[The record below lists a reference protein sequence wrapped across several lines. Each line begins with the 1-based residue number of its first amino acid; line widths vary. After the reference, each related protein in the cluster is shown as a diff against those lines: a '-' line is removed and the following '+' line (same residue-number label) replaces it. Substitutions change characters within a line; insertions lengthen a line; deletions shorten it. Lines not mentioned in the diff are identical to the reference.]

1 MKTFSGNYTLPPD
14 GVNFV
19 SSPNVRGTLDI
30 LWSCLSVLL
39 ICTWSIIHPAV
50 PFQTSPSREI
60 QKFNRAAVRLFWK
73 SSWMLL
79 NLLAPEWSLAKAW
92 ADYRSVSSLED
103 GFKKFQEQ
111 DGVPWSRAHIHLANM
126 GGFAIRFSPSS
137 APAHSA
143 TKHSCVSAVKCKT
156 DGPSNGCH
164 VTSTRTSF
172 VGIRE
177 VSSAAGEMPLSGSC
191 INMTQLNRSNSAPVS
206 SSARTLSS
214 INNNFTKVQSAAD
227 PGSALER
234 EKFVTVGQ
242 IQKADGHD
250 TLPQDVKDRLH
261 ILDRLFVKFD
271 IEKKVRDRSYYH
283 GLIPW
288 MPDRQNRNAFR
299 EALET
304 VDMGYFPSSWEK
316 ARFRN
321 TAGVWFRNLFV
332 LQGNLWVLD
341 AKQLLLAREL
351 GIIEQLPCMSH
362 DELADRNKADQ
373 LVKIIA
379 VLQII
384 WFLIQ
389 TITRLVRHLATSQLE
404 ILTLSF
410 AVSTVFT
417 YFLLLDKPKDVHT
430 SVILSADRYATK
442 QELSRVAVAGP
453 GCYLFPRSDLWVPSN
468 SVHAIGTSQRAD
480 NATLANGA
488 AFSVL
493 ILGLIHCVAWDFVFP
508 TLVERVLWQ
517 ASSIITATAIPAMY
531 LLSRTTSLAFSH
543 FGKWL
548 SSTFNQQSILVI
560 LMANSVGGLLFF
572 VFFAARLFAAVEAL
586 RSLAFLPSGAFSTTW
601 PDSIPHIG

>member
-50 PFQTSPSREI
+50 PFQTSPQRKI

-73 SSWMLL
+73 FSWMLL

-92 ADYRSVSSLED
+92 ADYQSVSSLED

-126 GGFAIRFSPSS
+126 GGFAIRFSSSSMPAPSDDKN
-137 APAHSA
+137 PN
-143 TKHSCVSAVKCKT
+143 VSALRSKT
-156 DGPSNGCH
+156 DDPSNGYH
-164 VTSTRTSF
+164 FTSARASF
-172 VGIRE
+172 VATRE
-177 VSSAAGEMPLSGSC
+177 DSNAAVETELSGSC
-191 INMTQLNRSNSAPVS
+191 NNTTQLNRSNSAPVS
-206 SSARTLSS
+206 SSGRPESS
-214 INNNFTKVQSAAD
+214 INNNLINVQSSPD
-227 PGSALER
+227 IVSLE
-234 EKFVTVGQ
+234 KCVTVGQ
-242 IQKADGHD
+242 TQKVDEQN
-250 TLPQDVKDRLH
+250 TLPQDVKDKLQL
-261 ILDRLFVKFD
+261 LDRLFGKFD
-271 IEKKVRDRSYYH
+271 IEKRVRDSSYYH
-283 GLIPW
+283 GLLPW
-288 MPDRQNRNAFR
+288 VPDKQNRDAFR

-304 VDMGYFPSSWEK
+304 VDMAFFPSSWEK

-321 TAGVWFRNLFV
+321 SAGVWFGNLFV

-351 GIIEQLPCMSH
+351 GIIEQLPCMSD

-373 LVKIIA
+373 LVKIFA

-417 YFLLLDKPKDVHT
+417 YLLLLEKPKDVHT
-430 SVILSADRYATK
+430 SVILSATRYATK

-453 GCYLFPRSDLWVPSN
+453 GCYIFPRSDLWVPSN
-468 SVHAIGTSQRAD
+468 SLHAIGTSQRAD

-508 TLVERVLWQ
+508 TLIERVLWQ
-517 ASSIITATAIPAMY
+517 ASSIITATAIPVMY
-531 LLSRTTSLAFSH
+531 LLSKITSLTFSH
-543 FGKWL
+543 FSKWL
-548 SSTFNQQSILVI
+548 PRAFNQQSMLVTV
-560 LMANSVGGLLFF
+560 MSNNVAGLFFF

-601 PDSIPHIG
+601 TDSIPHIG

>member
-50 PFQTSPSREI
+50 PFQASPQRKI

-73 SSWMLL
+73 LSWMLL

-92 ADYRSVSSLED
+92 ADYQSVSSLED

-126 GGFAIRFSPSS
+126 GGFAIRFSASSMPAPS
-137 APAHSA
+137 AAKYPN
-143 TKHSCVSAVKCKT
+143 VSAVKSKT
-156 DGPSNGCH
+156 DDASNDCH
-164 VTSTRTSF
+164 FTSTRASF
-172 VGIRE
+172 VATIE
-177 VSSAAGEMPLSGSC
+177 DSNTANEMPLVGTC
-191 INMTQLNRSNSAPVS
+191 INTTQLNRSNSAPVS
-206 SSARTLSS
+206 SSGRTLSS
-214 INNNFTKVQSAAD
+214 INNNLIKVQSSPD
-227 PGSALER
+227 TVSSLE
-234 EKFVTVGQ
+234 KSVTVGQ
-242 IQKADGHD
+242 TQKVDGQD
-250 TLPQDVKDRLH
+250 TLPQDVKDKLH
-261 ILDRLFVKFD
+261 LLDRLFGNFD
-271 IEKKVRDRSYYH
+271 IEKRARDRSHYH
-283 GLIPW
+283 GLLPW
-288 MPDRQNRNAFR
+288 MPDKQNRDTFR

-304 VDMGYFPSSWEK
+304 VDMDYFPSSWEK

-321 TAGVWFRNLFV
+321 SAGVWFGNLLP

-341 AKQLLLAREL
+341 AKQLLLVREL
-351 GIIEQLPCMSH
+351 GIIDKLPCMSD

-373 LVKIIA
+373 LVKVFA

-417 YFLLLDKPKDVHT
+417 YFLLLEKPKDVHT
-430 SVILSADRYATK
+430 SVILSAARYATK

-453 GCYLFPRSDLWVPSN
+453 GCYMVPRFDLWIPSN
-468 SVHAIGTSQRAD
+468 SLHAIGTSQRAD
-480 NATLANGA
+480 NATLGNGA

-508 TLVERVLWQ
+508 TPVERVLWQ
-517 ASSIITATAIPAMY
+517 ASSIITATAIPALY
-531 LLSRTTSLAFSH
+531 LLSRITGLAFSH

-548 SSTFNQQSILVI
+548 PRTFTQQSMLVTVTS
-560 LMANSVGGLLFF
+560 NSVGALFFF

-586 RSLAFLPSGAFSTTW
+586 RSLAFLPPRAFSTTW
-601 PDSIPHIG
+601 PDSIPHIA

>member
-50 PFQTSPSREI
+50 PFQTSPQRKI
-60 QKFNRAAVRLFWK
+60 QKLNRGAVRLFWK
-73 SSWMLL
+73 LSWMLL

-92 ADYRSVSSLED
+92 ADYQSVSSLED

-126 GGFAIRFSPSS
+126 GGFAVRFSSSS
-137 APAHSA
+137 APAPSA
-143 TKHSCVSAVKCKT
+143 VKYPSVSAVKSRT
-156 DGPSNGCH
+156 DDPSNVCQ

-172 VGIRE
+172 VATGE
-177 VSSAAGEMPLSGSC
+177 DSSAADETPLSGSY
-191 INMTQLNRSNSAPVS
+191 INTTQLNRSNSAPVS
-206 SSARTLSS
+206 SSGRTLSS
-214 INNNFTKVQSAAD
+214 INNNLIKVQSNPNAV
-227 PGSALER
+227 SAFEG
-234 EKFVTVGQ
+234 EKSVTVGPT
-242 IQKADGHD
+242 QKINGHD
-250 TLPQDVKDRLH
+250 TLPQDVKEKLH
-261 ILDRLFVKFD
+261 ILDRLFRNFD
-271 IEKKVRDRSYYH
+271 IDKRARDRSYYH
-283 GLIPW
+283 GLLPW
-288 MPDRQNRNAFR
+288 MTDKQNHDTFR
-299 EALET
+299 EALEM
-304 VDMGYFPSSWEK
+304 VDMGYFPNSWEK

-321 TAGVWFRNLFV
+321 TAGVWFGNLFA

-351 GIIEQLPCMSH
+351 GIIEQLPCMSD

-373 LVKIIA
+373 LVKIFS

-389 TITRLVRHLATSQLE
+389 TITRLVRHVATSQLE

-417 YFLLLDKPKDVHT
+417 YFLLLEKPKDVHT
-430 SVILSADRYATK
+430 SVVLSASRYATK

-453 GCYLFPRSDLWVPSN
+453 GCYLYPRSDLWIPSN
-468 SVHAIGTSQRAD
+468 SLHAIETSQKAD
-480 NATLANGA
+480 NSILANGA

-508 TLVERVLWQ
+508 TEIERVLWQ
-517 ASSIITATAIPAMY
+517 ASSIITATAIPLMY
-531 LLSRTTSLAFSH
+531 LLSKTASLVFLH
-543 FGKWL
+543 LGKWL
-548 SSTFNQQSILVI
+548 PRSFNQQSILVTV
-560 LMANSVGGLLFF
+560 MSNSVGGLVFV